1 MDGLNLDN
9 TLARV
14 AAAAIRSGRAPAD
27 VVLVAVGKTFPI
39 ETLMAAYEA
48 GHRDFGENRAQELS
62 LKAAGMPT
70 DVRWHFIGPLQR
82 NKVRLVRP
90 AVSLLHSMDRI
101 ALGEAWLK
109 GPGTSPPVL
118 IEVNIGAEPQKAGIL
133 PDQIS
138 EFAGQLLERGVDVGG
153 LMTIPPRVERPDDAR
168 PYFKRMAELSAAL
181 QARYPSARQ
190 LSMGMTDDFEV
201 AIEEGATIVRVG
213 RAIFGSRKS

>member
-1 MDGLNLDN
+1 MDDLNLDN

-14 AAAAIRSGRAPAD
+14 AEAAVRSGRQPGD
-27 VVLVAVGKTFPI
+27 VVLVAVGKTFPVKM
-39 ETLMAAYEA
+39 LMAAYDA

-90 AVSLLHSMDRI
+90 AVCLLHSMDRM

-118 IEVNIGAEPQKAGIL
+118 IEVNVGAETQKAGIL
-133 PDQIS
+133 PDRTS
-138 EFAGQLLERGVDVGG
+138 EFAGQLLERGVEVGG
-153 LMTIPPRVERPDDAR
+153 LMTIPPRVARPEDAR
-168 PYFKRMAELSAAL
+168 PYFQRMAELSADL
-181 QARYPSARQ
+181 QVQYPRARH

-213 RAIFGSRKS
+213 RAIFGSRKR